1 MDMERKY
8 SEMLM
13 GMAEDMQKLAGNLAS
28 KDAYKPL
35 SRTEKDLVLSAVEYQ
50 VDGMFSEVKFLLR
63 RGEMEDADRML
74 GEIVHLYEPLA

>member
-13 GMAEDMQKLAGNLAS
+13 GMAEDMQKLAANLAS

-74 GEIVHLYEPLA
+74 GGIVHLYEPLA